1 MGRLIFME
9 KKEERSR
16 GEHRLTA
23 ITLRQP
29 REIVV
34 RRRSVPLSRLNEV
47 SLVDTCQRGR
57 QNDYRVTNESAVTQ
71 HGVQEEGV
79 VNEERERKRERERK
93 PVTLDLYTRWKVDGI
108 SESVERRRSATK
120 LAKGEQGPETSTLFL
135 PLDTPRQP
143 PFCTPRREQCNEV

>member
-1 MGRLIFME
+1 MEEGRMGRLILE
-9 KKEERSR
+9 KKEEKSR

-79 VNEERERKRERERK
+79 VNEERERKREREEASHPR
-93 PVTLDLYTRWKVDGI
+93 LIYTVEGRWN
-108 SESVERRRSATK
+108 
-120 LAKGEQGPETSTLFL
+120 F
-135 PLDTPRQP
+135 
-143 PFCTPRREQCNEV
+143 RECREEKIGY

>member
-16 GEHRLTA
+16 GEHRLAA

-79 VNEERERKRERERK
+79 VNEEREREEASHPRLIYTVEGRWNFRECREEK
-93 PVTLDLYTRWKVDGI
+93 IGY
-108 SESVERRRSATK
+108 
-120 LAKGEQGPETSTLFL
+120 
-135 PLDTPRQP
+135 
-143 PFCTPRREQCNEV
+143 